1 MVETKSFLLG
11 DHQHNDNYLASDEE
25 IPTIDYS
32 LLLSDDSYQR
42 SIALEFLAHAC
53 KEYGF
58 FYLINHTMPDDV
70 LKSVLNGVFDY
81 FDPTTVE
88 ERRIYYKNTSSGNV
102 RWGLN
107 ANDGENREYLKVI
120 AHPKDQAPSNPT
132 SLSKITEE
140 YNNEMRKIV
149 LGLARAMSKNLGFD
163 ENYIEKAFHM
173 KLGFDV
179 MAMNLYPP
187 VSKSKSDIGL
197 PNHTDPGFVI
207 TLMQDVNGGLQVLS
221 HKGNW
226 INVYIP
232 HHAILIQ
239 LGDHLEILTNG
250 KYKSHVHRVIVNKN
264 EVQRTSVVTLHGPSL
279 DKFIVPDTKFVDD
292 ENPQNYIG
300 MTYKE
305 SLEANGGSLID
316 VQSSLE
322 QIKLV

>member
-1 MVETKSFLLG
+1 MVQTTSFLLG

-32 LLLSDDSYQR
+32 MLLSHDTDQR
-42 SIALEFLAHAC
+42 SIALELLAHAC

-58 FYLINHTMPDDV
+58 FYLVNHTMPDDV
-70 LKSVLNGVFDY
+70 LKNILKDISDY
-81 FDPTTVE
+81 FDPSTLD
-88 ERRIYYKNTSSGNV
+88 ERMISHKKYPSDKIC
-102 RWGLN
+102 WQLN

-120 AHPKDQAPSNPT
+120 AHPKDQVPSNT
-132 SLSKITEE
+132 ISFGKTTEE

-149 LGLARAMSKNLGFD
+149 AGLARAMSKNLGFD
-163 ENYIEKAFHM
+163 ENYIEKAFQM

-179 MAMNLYPP
+179 IAMNIYPP
-187 VSKSKSDIGL
+187 NSEAKSDIGL
-197 PNHTDPGFVI
+197 PDHTDPGFVI
-207 TLMQDVNGGLQVLS
+207 TLMQDVNGGLQILS

-250 KYKSHVHRVIVNKN
+250 KYKSHLHRVIVNKN
-264 EVQRTSVVTLHGPSL
+264 KVKRISIVTLHGPSL

-300 MTYKE
+300 MTYKK
-305 SLEANGGSLID
+305 SLEANGNKPID
-316 VQSSLE
+316 AQSSLE